1 MPAKKKKATKKPKT
15 YRFDLTLKSLFVWS
29 MGLFLVLIW
38 IFILGILVGR
48 GDISFGKV
56 KNKLAEVQ
64 GDISEIGR
72 SDTGAASPKN
82 PKFAF
87 YKELASKK
95 KEAAVPQKPTPAKK
109 PVSRKKTVESL
120 KPKTAVKTPPK
131 PAAKQGYQYIVQI
144 ASFQDRD
151 KASALVEQ
159 LKKQNMVS
167 FFSETQV
174 KGKSYFRVKC
184 GPYKTEKDA
193 DKVKKQI
200 AEKNGLHG
208 FVTRMN

>member
-29 MGLFLVLIW
+29 MGLFLVLTW

-64 GDISEIGR
+64 DDISEIGT
-72 SDTGAASPKN
+72 SDTGAGSQKD

-95 KEAAVPQKPTPAKK
+95 KEAAVPQKSTPAKK
-109 PVSRKKTVESL
+109 PVPRKKTAKSL
-120 KPKTAVKTPPK
+120 KPKTVVKTPRSPV
-131 PAAKQGYQYIVQI
+131 AKQGYQYIVQI

-151 KASALVEQ
+151 KASVLVDK
-159 LKKQNMVS
+159 LKKQNTAA

-174 KGKSYFRVKC
+174 KGKPYFRVKC

-193 DKVKKQI
+193 DKVKKRV